1 MSSKVLS
8 GNGSDDS
15 VTPYNWRKVAAG
27 ARDAER
33 ASSDAS
39 QEAERTINSLNQR
52 IAQLESELGRR
63 EQQAREQ
70 GQKAGYQAGRKEGEA
85 ALQKQATEEMQ
96 KVVGKLADTTRDLLG
111 WRQQI
116 RAQMEEDLVHLA
128 VAIARR
134 ILHRELTVDEGALLG
149 IVHVALTKIE
159 LRELAHIRVSAKDR
173 QIVADRLAGAAL
185 PSRVEVVGDPT
196 MARGSLIFETTRGNL
211 DCSIEAQLQEIDRGL
226 ADVVRRAQ

>member
-1 MSSKVLS
+1 MTAFS
-8 GNGSDDS
+8 
-15 VTPYNWRKVAAG
+15 WRKVTG
-27 ARDAER
+27 NGRDAES
-33 ASSDAS
+33 AATDPEH
-39 QEAERTINSLNQR
+39 EAERVIHSLNQR
-52 IAQLESELGRR
+52 IAQLEAELSRR

-85 ALQKQATEEMQ
+85 AVQKQATEEMQ
-96 KVVGKLADTTRDLLG
+96 KTVGKIAETTRDLLG
-111 WRQQI
+111 WRKQI

-149 IVHVALTKIE
+149 IIHVALTKIE
-159 LRELAHIRVSAKDR
+159 LRELSQIRVSAKDR
-173 QIVADRLAGAAL
+173 QIVADRLAAASL
-185 PSRVEVVGDPT
+185 PTRVEIVGDPT
-196 MARGSLIFETTRGNL
+196 LARGSLVFETTRGNL

>member
-1 MSSKVLS
+1 MSSRVLPGS
-8 GNGSDDS
+8 GSGG
-15 VTPYNWRKVAAG
+15 VTPYNWRKVAG
-27 ARDAER
+27 TSRDTE
-33 ASSDAS
+33 ASSS
-39 QEAERTINSLNQR
+39 NTEHEAEQTINSLNQR
-52 IAQLESELGRR
+52 VAQLEGELSRR
-63 EQQAREQ
+63 EQQGREQ

-85 ALQKQATEEMQ
+85 AVQKQATDEMQ
-96 KVVGKLADTTRDLLG
+96 KVVGKIAETTRDLLG

-149 IVHVALTKIE
+149 IIHVALTKIE
-159 LRELAHIRVSAKDR
+159 VRELAQIRVAAKDR
-173 QIVADRLAGAAL
+173 PIVAERLGSASL
-185 PSRVEVVGDPT
+185 PSRVEIVGDPT
-196 MARGSLIFETTRGNL
+196 LARGSLIFETTRGNL